1 MDTGDI
7 PGWIALAF
15 AAGALYVSWK
25 ARRDGRRS
33 ADASERSAKAAED
46 SVAESR
52 RSADA
57 AEAALADQREE
68 AERRRLAEEEAARPR
83 AHLTLDH
90 VNKDLYRLQND
101 GTAPALHIQF
111 QEEDLPAV
119 FRLRGAEDVSLE
131 ADEAVDFLMAGS
143 MGLPMPPQLFARW
156 EGQEEWVTLRIPPK
170 H

>member
-1 MDTGDI
+1 MDMGDA
-7 PGWIALAF
+7 PGWVALAF
-15 AAGALYVSWK
+15 AAAALYVSWK

-57 AEAALADQREE
+57 AEAALADQRHE

-83 AHLTLDH
+83 AHLVLGH
-90 VNKDLYRLQND
+90 VTKDLFRLQND
-101 GTAPALHIQF
+101 GTGAALGIRF
-111 QEEDLPAV
+111 DDTDLPYV
-119 FRLRGAEDVSLE
+119 FKLRGTGDVSLNAGE
-131 ADEAVDFLMAGS
+131 AIDFLMAGD
-143 MGLPMPPQLFARW
+143 LPPQVFARW
-156 EGQEEWVTLRIPPK
+156 DGQDEWVPLRVPPK